1 MKFKLS
7 YCNGPTV
14 RVQLLGDVAFS
25 RYDYKI
31 SSAADVDRLVGEEL
45 RQQDREHLLVI
56 YLNSH
61 RQVIDIEV
69 AAIGTL
75 TDMYAAPREVFKGA
89 ILANACEIIL
99 VHNHP
104 SGDVTPSDADERVIY
119 EMIESGRMM
128 KIPLRDFVIIGKGYF
143 SHYESEARGAWRM
156 AHSAWRIE
164 QSAKRYAPCALRFKQ

>member
-1 MKFKLS
+1 MKFTLS
-7 YCNGPTV
+7 HCTGPTA
-14 RVQLLGDVAFS
+14 RVQLLRDVPFT
-25 RYDYKI
+25 RYDYRI
-31 SSAADVDRLVGEEL
+31 NNAGDVDRLVGDEL

-56 YLNSH
+56 YLNSR

-104 SGDVTPSDADERVIY
+104 SGDIAPSDADERVIY
-119 EMIESGRMM
+119 EMIESGRVM
-128 KIPLRDFVIIGKGYF
+128 KIPLRDFVIIGDGYF
-143 SHYESEARGAWRM
+143 SHYECK
-156 AHSAWRIE
+156 AHSV
-164 QSAKRYAPCALRFKQ
+164 